1 MPKIW
6 NDTVD
11 EHRSAVRNATLDAA
25 ARIAQRDGLA
35 SMSMSEIAKEAGIG
49 RATLYKYFADVQA
62 VLSAWHDRHVAAH
75 LQEFHGIAHGSAS
88 AMERL
93 TQVLANYADTNFR
106 HHGSEI
112 AAMLHSGA
120 HAVEA
125 RQHLAGVLTHLIDA
139 AANAGDIRRDM
150 MASELAT
157 FCLSAVEGATNLK
170 SKGAVDRLVALTL
183 SALRP

>member
-1 MPKIW
+1 MPKLW

-11 EHRSAVRNATLDAA
+11 EHRTAVRNATLDAA

-62 VLSAWHDRHVAAH
+62 VLGAWHERHVAAH
-75 LQEFHGIAHGSAS
+75 LQEFHSIAHGSAS
-88 AMERL
+88 ARESLRL
-93 TQVLANYADTNFR
+93 ILVNYAETNFR

-125 RQHLAGVLTHLIDA
+125 RQHLTGVLTHLIEA
-139 AANAGDIRRDM
+139 AASAGDIRRDM

-170 SKGAVDRLVALTL
+170 SKDAVGRLVGLTL
-183 SALRP
+183 SALKP

>member
-75 LQEFHGIAHGSAS
+75 LQEFHGIAHGCAS

-93 TQVLANYADTNFR
+93 TQLLANYAETNFR

-112 AAMLHSGA
+112 AAMLHGGE
-120 HAVEA
+120 HARGA
-125 RQHLAGVLTHLIDA
+125 RQHLAGVLAHLIEDA
-139 AANAGDIRRDM
+139 AKAGDVRSDM
-150 MASELAT
+150 TASELAT
-157 FCLSAVEGATNLK
+157 FCLSAVEGATSLK
-170 SKGAVDRLVALTL
+170 SKDAVGRLVGLTL
-183 SALRP
+183 SALKP